1 MMTTTMTPTTIALDK
16 ATLVLNSE
24 FGMGH
29 IVIHVRDL
37 IVEVEPYAQYRNAI
51 KCAFVPKGKR
61 NRRDMWQTY
70 APSLVV
76 LDGHVEI
83 AKSEMFGPAETTSS
97 GVTIQRGRAS
107 SFDPLWGREADDAV
121 SAAVSKG
128 ARIVA
133 DYRGFKTL

>member
-1 MMTTTMTPTTIALDK
+1 MTTTMTPATITLSK
-16 ATLVLNSE
+16 ATLVLHSE

-37 IVEVEPYAQYRNAI
+37 TIEVKPYAQYRNAI

-61 NRRDMWQTY
+61 NRRGMWQTY

-83 AKSEMFGPAETTSS
+83 AKSEMFGTTETTSS
-97 GVTIQRGRAS
+97 GVMIQRGRAS
-107 SFDPLWGREADDAV
+107 GFDPMWEREADDAV
-121 SAAVSKG
+121 SSAVSKG

>member
-1 MMTTTMTPTTIALDK
+1 
-16 ATLVLNSE
+16 
-24 FGMGH
+24 MGH

-37 IVEVEPYAQYRNAI
+37 TVEVKPYAQYRNAI
-51 KCAFVPKGKR
+51 KCTFVPKGKR
-61 NRRDMWQTY
+61 NRRGMWQTY

-83 AKSEMFGPAETTSS
+83 AKSEMFGAAETTSS

-107 SFDPLWGREADDAV
+107 GFDPMWEREADDAV